1 MEIITHVLEEKRNG
15 EKLVKNFFLY
25 ENEGNI
31 LARAQSYFS
40 KHEKKVAKLNYK
52 SNNK

>member
-31 LARAQSYFS
+31 LSRANSYFI
-40 KHEKKVAKLNYK
+40 KHEKKIAKLNHK
-52 SNNK
+52 SKNK